1 MVALAAAD
9 PAVDHHAARRVRR
22 REAAV
27 AEDCLIVVEL
37 NSKQLRAVV
46 RLFLAHHGLLQAG
59 GAFAADE

>member
-9 PAVDHHAARRVRR
+9 PAVDHHATRGDRG

-46 RLFLAHHGLLQAG
+46 RLFLAHRALLQAG